1 MAEASTIRTIVPA
14 VALLAVALILL
25 PASTA
30 EASCS
35 TGNRVDHKDA
45 ECLSASWKNRGVLKK
60 SPYHVRN
67 MCPEYGKVVAK
78 VDLVSAMDRTLHLDD
93 GSQRDGSTIHRIR
106 GISCCSDT
114 GELCNRSDIVTDAGC
129 VAQFNRVSSAAW
141 TCVDETASAAI
152 SGENYN
158 CTVTAR
164 CEGRHDPVFHQ
175 YRTTSITVPW
185 LDLGDVNNC
194 YGYLRRGPC
203 TTPQPDASWLS
214 VSDASAEE
222 AEGASL
228 NFTVTL
234 SQALSE
240 MVTVNYRTS
249 DGTAR
254 AGSDYRA
261 TSGWLY
267 FGPGQT
273 EKTVTVPVLDDELD
287 EGSETLTLTV
297 WNRSPQHMSVA
308 DPIGTGTISNT
319 DRMPTAWIAR
329 FGRTVGE
336 QVLDAVDAR
345 MRANPAPGGEARLAG
360 QRIGLGPPFEAGPGG
375 DETSGRSRTWEW
387 EVGAPR
393 AARDPADRQNGG
405 ADPARQSFASRPRS
419 PGYGQTA
426 AERDLLPGSSFSLT
440 AETDG
445 RGFVSIWGR
454 GAVTRF
460 SGREGDLALD
470 GDVATGLL
478 GADWTRGRWTTG
490 LMVSHSVGKGGY
502 GSADGPGSG
511 SGTGD
516 TVTSTLTGVW
526 PWVRLALGERLSVW
540 GMAGYGEGSL
550 TLDPGDADGARTGA
564 IRTGQDLTMMAVGLR
579 GVLVQAPETGGIE
592 LAVTTDAMGVRTRSA
607 AVGGGSGNLAA
618 ATAEVMRLRLGLEG
632 SRPFRLADGSVLT
645 PSVEIGMRRDG
656 GDAETGFGADI
667 VAGVAWSDP
676 KRGLGAALRGRALL
690 THEAKGFRQRG
701 LAGSFSWDPV
711 TGDRGPRLSLTQTLG
726 VPAQGVVEAPF
737 GRTALAG
744 RPPNDPGNEPRQ
756 RRLEAR
762 FGYGFAAFGDRF
774 TSTPEIAV
782 GLSDAGR
789 DYSLGWRLSR
799 GPGSRSGAGGGGP
812 DGSALE
818 LAVEAR
824 RLESTASRRMPPEH
838 ALGLRVISRF

>member
-1 MAEASTIRTIVPA
+1 M
-14 VALLAVALILL
+14 
-25 PASTA
+25 
-30 EASCS
+30 
-35 TGNRVDHKDA
+35 DHKDA

-78 VDLVSAMDRTLHLDD
+78 VDLKSAMDRTLHLDD
-93 GSQRDGSTIHRIR
+93 GSQRDGTTIHRIR
-106 GISCCSDT
+106 GISCCSDS
-114 GELCNRSDIVTDAGC
+114 GELCNRSDVVTDAGC

-194 YGYLRRGPC
+194 YGDLRRGPC

-329 FGRTVGE
+329 FGRTVAE

-345 MRANPAPGGEARLAG
+345 MRAKPALGGEARLAG

-375 DETSGRSRTWEW
+375 DAASGEAGARSATRDLAEW
-387 EVGAPR
+387 LKV
-393 AARDPADRQNGG
+393 G
-405 ADPARQSFASRPRS
+405 ADPTRQSLGSRPRS
-419 PGYGQTA
+419 PGYGETA
-426 AERDLLPGSSFSLT
+426 AGRGLLPGSSFSLT
-440 AETDG
+440 AETGG

-460 SGREGDLALD
+460 SGRAPATAQAGGDLPVD
-470 GDVATGLL
+470 GEVASGLL
-478 GADWTRGRWTTG
+478 GADWTRGRWTAG
-490 LMVSHSVGKGGY
+490 LMVSHSLGKGGY
-502 GSADGPGSG
+502 GSAGGPGSG
-511 SGTGD
+511 SGTGG

-540 GMAGYGEGSL
+540 GVAGYGEGSL

-564 IRTGQDLTMMAVGLR
+564 IRTGLDLTMMAVGLR
-579 GVLVQAPETGGIE
+579 GVLVQPPETGGFE
-592 LAVTTDAMGVRTRSA
+592 LAVRTDAMGVRTRSA
-607 AVGGGSGNLAA
+607 AVRGSSGNLAA
-618 ATAEVMRLRLGLEG
+618 ATAEVTRLRLGLEG
-632 SRPFRLADGSVLT
+632 SRPFRLADGSMLT
-645 PSVEIGMRRDG
+645 PSVGIGVRRDG

-676 KRGLGAALRGRALL
+676 KRGLGAELRGRALL
-690 THEAKGFRQRG
+690 THESKGFRQRG

-711 TGDRGPRLSLTQTLG
+711 RGDRGP
-726 VPAQGVVEAPF
+726 
-737 GRTALAG
+737 
-744 RPPNDPGNEPRQ
+744 
-756 RRLEAR
+756 
-762 FGYGFAAFGDRF
+762 AA
-774 TSTPEIAV
+774 
-782 GLSDAGR
+782 
-789 DYSLGWRLSR
+789 
-799 GPGSRSGAGGGGP
+799 
-812 DGSALE
+812 
-818 LAVEAR
+818 
-824 RLESTASRRMPPEH
+824 
-838 ALGLRVISRF
+838 